1 VAPYWRQRVDSI
13 LNHKKQI
20 SMKTLFIAVTL
31 FAAINVLGTNAA
43 SAQQKKTMT
52 AQDLTQ
58 NLQNTTTQNGLINV
72 GGVSVPISNVTVQDL
87 VTVQNVLNNAEIDI
101 LNNSLNNNE
110 VLKNVTVNLT
120 NLLRDARIL
129 NKNQVIVGVLSDQD
143 RIRFV
148 TQNLRSMK

>member
-1 VAPYWRQRVDSI
+1 
-13 LNHKKQI
+13 
-20 SMKTLFIAVTL
+20 MKTMFMAIALV
-31 FAAINVLGTNAA
+31 AALSVSVQSV
-43 SAQQKKTMT
+43 SAQQKKTTT

-58 NLQNTTTQNGLINV
+58 NLSNTTTQNGLINV

-87 VTVQNVLNNAEIDI
+87 VTVQSVLNNANINI

-120 NLLRDARIL
+120 NLLRNAKIL

-148 TQNLRSMK
+148 TQNARAAR

>member
-1 VAPYWRQRVDSI
+1 
-13 LNHKKQI
+13 
-20 SMKTLFIAVTL
+20 MKTLTMALMLVASLTMF
-31 FAAINVLGTNAA
+31 GTMN
-43 SAQQKKTMT
+43 SFAQQKKTNT

-58 NLQNTTTQNGLINV
+58 NLENTTTQNGLINV
-72 GGVSVPISNVTVQDL
+72 GGISIPVSQVTVQDL
-87 VTVQNVLNNAEIDI
+87 VTVQNVLNNAEIRV

-148 TQNLRSMK
+148 TQNARSVARR

>member
-1 VAPYWRQRVDSI
+1 
-13 LNHKKQI
+13 
-20 SMKTLFIAVTL
+20 MKTLLLAFFLMTAVSAVT
-31 FAAINVLGTNAA
+31 VQSA

-52 AQDLTQ
+52 AQDLMQ
-58 NLQNTTTQNGLINV
+58 NLETTTTQNGLINV
-72 GGVSVPISNVTVQDL
+72 GGISVPISNVTVQDL
-87 VTVQNVLNNAEIDI
+87 VTVQNVLNNANIEV

-110 VLKNVTVNLT
+110 ILKNVTVNLT

-148 TQNLRSMK
+148 TQNARAAK

>member
-1 VAPYWRQRVDSI
+1 MAPMLATPPDGFHHLTLKYRI
-13 LNHKKQI
+13 
-20 SMKTLFIAVTL
+20 MKTMIMAVAFIAALATGVQS
-31 FAAINVLGTNAA
+31 V

-58 NLQNTTTQNGLINV
+58 NLTNTTTQNGLINV
-72 GGVSVPISNVTVQDL
+72 GGISVPVSNVTVQDL
-87 VTVQNVLNNAEIDI
+87 VTVQSVLNDAEINV

-110 VLKNVTVNLT
+110 VLKNVTVNLN
-120 NLLRDARIL
+120 NLLRDAKIL

-148 TQNLRSMK
+148 TQNARAAQ

>member
-1 VAPYWRQRVDSI
+1 MVLIIYNQKS
-13 LNHKKQI
+13 
-20 SMKTLFIAVTL
+20 SFMKTMFMAIALV
-31 FAAINVLGTNAA
+31 AALSVGVQSV
-43 SAQQKKTMT
+43 SAQQKKITT

-58 NLQNTTTQNGLINV
+58 NLSNTTTQNGLINV

-87 VTVQNVLNNAEIDI
+87 VTVQSVLNNANINI

-120 NLLRDARIL
+120 NLLRNAKIL

-148 TQNLRSMK
+148 TQNARAAR

>member
-1 VAPYWRQRVDSI
+1 
-13 LNHKKQI
+13 
-20 SMKTLFIAVTL
+20 MKTMFMAIALV
-31 FAAINVLGTNAA
+31 AALSVSVQSV
-43 SAQQKKTMT
+43 SAQQKKTTT

-58 NLQNTTTQNGLINV
+58 NLSNTTTQNGLINV
-72 GGVSVPISNVTVQDL
+72 GGVSVPVSNVTVQDL
-87 VTVQNVLNNAEIDI
+87 VTVQSVLNNANINV

-120 NLLRDARIL
+120 NLLRNAKIL

-148 TQNLRSMK
+148 TQNARAAR

>member
-1 VAPYWRQRVDSI
+1 MLACGPDGFHHLTLKDLI
-13 LNHKKQI
+13 
-20 SMKTLFIAVTL
+20 MKTMIMAVAFIAALATGVQS
-31 FAAINVLGTNAA
+31 V
-43 SAQQKKTMT
+43 SAQQKKTTT

-58 NLQNTTTQNGLINV
+58 NLTNTTTQNGLINV

-110 VLKNVTVNLT
+110 VLKNVTVNLN
-120 NLLRDARIL
+120 NLLRDAKIL

-148 TQNLRSMK
+148 TQNARAAK

>member
-1 VAPYWRQRVDSI
+1 
-13 LNHKKQI
+13 
-20 SMKTLFIAVTL
+20 MKTLFIALTL
-31 FAAINVLGTNAA
+31 FAAINVVGTNTA
-43 SAQQKKTMT
+43 SAQDKKTMT
-52 AQDLTQ
+52 SQDLTQ

-87 VTVQNVLNNAEIDI
+87 VTVQSVLNNAEIDI

-120 NLLRDARIL
+120 NLLRDAKIL

-143 RIRFV
+143 RIRFI
-148 TQNLRSMK
+148 TQNLKSMK